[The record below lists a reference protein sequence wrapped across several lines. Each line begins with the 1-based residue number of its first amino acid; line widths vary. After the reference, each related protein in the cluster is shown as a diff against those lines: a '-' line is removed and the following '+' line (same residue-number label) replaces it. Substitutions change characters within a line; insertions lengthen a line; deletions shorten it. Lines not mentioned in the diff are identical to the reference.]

1 MMKKDGKII
10 VVCGT
15 SGSGK
20 TTLVNY
26 LLTKKDL
33 NLAFSISAC
42 SRLKREIEKEGEQY
56 IFLSSNQFKEK
67 IKMNEFL
74 EWEEVYPNHFYG
86 TLKSSTQVL
95 LDSGKNILFDVDVKG
110 ALSIKEYF
118 RDQACTIFIKP
129 LSIEVVKKRLI
140 ARKTESNKNLLLRI
154 EKMEEEMML
163 SDKMDYEL
171 INDSLVV
178 AKSEIYNYVKSFL
191 LS

>member
-1 MMKKDGKII
+1 M
-10 VVCGT
+10 
-15 SGSGK
+15 
-20 TTLVNY
+20 L
-26 LLTKKDL
+26 
-33 NLAFSISAC
+33 
-42 SRLKREIEKEGEQY
+42 LKREIDKEGEQY

-171 INDSLVV
+171 INDSLAV

>member
-1 MMKKDGKII
+1 MKKEGKII
-10 VVCGT
+10 VVCGI

-26 LLTKKDL
+26 LLSKNDL

-42 SRLKREIEKEGEQY
+42 SRLKRAMEKEGEQY
-56 IFLSSNQFKEK
+56 IFLSLNEFKKK
-67 IKMNEFL
+67 IKMNAFL

-86 TLKSSTQVL
+86 TLKSSTQAL
-95 LDSGKNILFDVDVKG
+95 LDGGKHILFDVDVKG

-118 RDQACTIFIKP
+118 RDQACTIFIKAP
-129 LSIEVVKKRLI
+129 SIEVVKKRLI
-140 ARKTESNKNLLLRI
+140 ARKTESNQNLILRI

-171 INDSLVV
+171 VNDDLAV
-178 AKSEIYNYVKSFL
+178 AKYDIYNYVKSFL
-191 LS
+191 VS